1 MSKKVSRIIGII
13 MLAAAVIFVI
23 IALTHPE
30 MSMPFNNG
38 VTYAIYAIY
47 AALTVLLLIAPFK
60 KSGKI

>member
-1 MSKKVSRIIGII
+1 MSKKVSRIIGAV

-30 MSMPFNNG
+30 MSFPFSNA
-38 VTYAIYAIY
+38 VTYCIYAVY

-60 KSGKI
+60 K